1 MNYDISGKLV
11 VKDDVQNISDS
22 FKKREIVLEIE
33 NERNSDWNDFI
44 KIQFTQD
51 RCDLIDNYDLNE
63 QIKVSF
69 NLRGRKWEKEGNVM
83 YFTNLEG
90 WRIEKAQADMVQQP
104 VAAVPEVDIVS
115 SDTEVDDLPF

>member
-90 WRIEKAQADMVQQP
+90 WRIEKAQANMVQQP

>member
-90 WRIEKAQADMVQQP
+90 WRIEKAQADMAQQP